1 MRMELVALPMYH
13 RLPRGHATELPDARR
28 SDSSRLARDVQ
39 IAVRSPVVATL
50 LQAVD
55 SILLVLNDRREIV
68 AHNAAAAHAAGR
80 PDLRGLRPG
89 EALDCMNAHSGAGC
103 GTAPACETCG
113 ALGAILAAQRNRR
126 STEAECLIRSTAS
139 SALELNVRAT
149 PVVLDGAE
157 FTVVS
162 LRDLSAEK
170 RRDAFEQ
177 VFLHDV
183 LNTVGGLR
191 GWAMLLRAGKCDVA
205 RASDRIEFLTRQVE
219 REIRDHRD
227 LVLAEAGSLV
237 PEPRRVACA
246 DAWKDVEA
254 IFSSHPAARGRTLLA
269 EVSPPDLAL
278 DVDAGLLLRVLVNM
292 VRNALEATAP
302 GGSVR
307 LRATS
312 EASGPTGE
320 GVVRF
325 SVHNDGAMTL
335 EVQHR
340 VFVRSFTTKDER
352 GHGLGTYGMKLL
364 GERFLGGKVSFAS
377 TPESGTT
384 FFLELP
390 ARPAT

>member
-1 MRMELVALPMYH
+1 MELVSLPTFD
-13 RLPRGHATELPDARR
+13 RLPRGHATALPDARR
-28 SDSSRLARDVQ
+28 SDSARLARDIQ
-39 IAVRSPVVATL
+39 TASRSPVVAAL

-68 AHNAAAAHAAGR
+68 AHNGAAAQAAGR
-80 PDLRGLRPG
+80 PDLRGRRPG
-89 EALDCMNAHSGAGC
+89 EAFACMNALAETGC

-113 ALGAILAAQRNRR
+113 ALGAILAARRNRR
-126 STEAECLIRSTAS
+126 PTEAECLIRSSAAS
-139 SALELNVRAT
+139 SLELNVRAT
-149 PVVLDGAE
+149 PVVVDGAD

-162 LRDLSAEK
+162 MRDLSAEK

-205 RASDRIEFLTRQVE
+205 RAGERIEFLTRQVE

-227 LVLAEAGSLV
+227 LVLAESGTLV

-246 DAWKDVEA
+246 DLWNDVEA
-254 IFSSHPAARGRTLLA
+254 IFSSHAATRDRALSV
-269 EVSPPDLAL
+269 EVTPPDLAL
-278 DVDAGLLLRVLVNM
+278 DVDPALLLRVLVNM
-292 VRNALEATAP
+292 VRNALEATPP
-302 GGSVR
+302 GGTVR
-307 LRATS
+307 LRACADPPS
-312 EASGPTGE
+312 AGGR
-320 GVVRF
+320 GGVRF
-325 SVHNDGAMTL
+325 SVHNDGAIPL

-340 VFVRSFTTKDER
+340 IFVRSFTTKDER

-364 GERFLGGKVSFAS
+364 GERFLGGTVSFCS

-384 FFLELP
+384 FFVELP
-390 ARPAT
+390 ARQNA